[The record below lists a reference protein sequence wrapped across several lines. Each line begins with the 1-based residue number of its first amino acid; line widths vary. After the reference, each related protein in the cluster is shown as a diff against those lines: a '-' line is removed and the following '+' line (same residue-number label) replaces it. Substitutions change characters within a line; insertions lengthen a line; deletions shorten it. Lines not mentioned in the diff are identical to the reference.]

1 MPKKVAAKTTSAAS
15 RAGKARAA
23 TAGSRRGA
31 GPRSA
36 ALRELWEDNATRLGT
51 ADAVHATLRHAI
63 IAGALKPGDRLGEE
77 FLASEF
83 SVSRTPVREALMR
96 LSAERL
102 AVRVPRR
109 GLMVRS
115 ISEREVLD
123 FYAIR
128 IVLDGLAAR
137 LAAKFASP
145 AEVAQLRWLNE
156 RMGTAADVTSQHDFS
171 VQFHA
176 ALFEASHNRLLQRIG
191 TELIDW
197 QRGFSGSTFA
207 DAARLKKAHADH
219 RGIVAAIE
227 ARDGIRAGE
236 KAGAHM
242 RHALRARA
250 ERLGLESP
258 DE

>member
-1 MPKKVAAKTTSAAS
+1 MLFRS
-15 RAGKARAA
+15 RAVRTSRNPRAA
-23 TAGSRRGA
+23 APREPSQEGVHDGA
-31 GPRSA
+31 LH
-36 ALRELWEDNATRLGT
+36 ALWQDNALRLGT
-51 ADAVHATLRHAI
+51 ADAVHATLRQAI
-63 IAGALKPGDRLGEE
+63 IAGLLKPGDRLGEE
-77 FLASEF
+77 FLAREF

-96 LSAERL
+96 LAAEQL

-109 GLMVRS
+109 GLTVRS
-115 ISEREVLD
+115 MSEREVLD

-137 LAAKFASP
+137 LAAKLASP

-156 RMGTAADVTSQHDFS
+156 QMGTARDVTTQHDFS

-191 TELIDW
+191 TELLDW

-207 DAARLKKAHADH
+207 NAGTVKKAHGDH
-219 RGIVAAIE
+219 RGIVTAIE
-227 ARDGIRAGE
+227 ARDADRAAD

-250 ERLGLESP
+250 EKLGLESP